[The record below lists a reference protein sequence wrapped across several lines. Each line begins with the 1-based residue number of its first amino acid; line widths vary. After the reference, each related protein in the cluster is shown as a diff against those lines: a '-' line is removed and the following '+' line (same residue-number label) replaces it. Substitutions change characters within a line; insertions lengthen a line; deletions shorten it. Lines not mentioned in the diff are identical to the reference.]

1 MRVAIAVD
9 GTNVAEHFGRCA
21 GYEIADIEGGV
32 ITKHHRVANPG
43 HEPGVIPAMLN
54 ELGANT
60 VIAGGMGPRAEQLLK
75 QHGIVGITGITGS
88 VEDALKAIAAG
99 ELDVDGTNTCHH

>member
-9 GTNVAEHFGRCA
+9 ETNVAKHFGRCE
-21 GYEIADIEGGV
+21 GYEIADIAGGV
-32 ITKHHRVANPG
+32 VSERHRVANPG

-54 ELGANT
+54 ELGAKI

-88 VEDALKAIAAG
+88 VESALNALAAG